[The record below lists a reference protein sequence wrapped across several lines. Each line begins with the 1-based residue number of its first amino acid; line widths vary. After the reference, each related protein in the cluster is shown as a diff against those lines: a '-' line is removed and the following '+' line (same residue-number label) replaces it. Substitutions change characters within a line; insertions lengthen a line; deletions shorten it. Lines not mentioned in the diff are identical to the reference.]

1 MRAVVF
7 NLGCKVNQYESDKLA
22 QGLWQKGFEVFSD
35 LTYADI
41 YIINTCAVTAEAERK
56 SRQAVKRCLAH
67 NPDGRVFVCGCA
79 SQNDAAA
86 FEKKKVEY
94 VCGADKSRLLDKI
107 ETLVDSGEI
116 GSKAFS
122 DRTRALVKVQD
133 GCDNFCSYCI
143 IPYLRGRSRS
153 RDIREIAEEIK
164 VLSQSTKEIVITGIN
179 LALFGKDNGTSLA
192 ELINAIKDIDVRIR
206 LGSFYV
212 EAVTEELLR
221 ALFSMKASCPH
232 FHLSLQSGDDSVLK
246 AMNRRYTTAEY
257 LERIE
262 LIRKYDK
269 NAAITTD
276 IIVGFPTET
285 EKQFENTIEFVK
297 KARFS
302 DIHIFPFSAREGT
315 AAAKLAPLDN
325 GIIKSRAGKLAEI
338 KRDLQKSYLNDN
350 IGVRQKVLFE
360 EEKDGIKCGYSERY
374 IRVYAR
380 TDKDYTEIIPT
391 EIYKDGLKGEENG

>member
-22 QGLWQKGFEVFSD
+22 QGLRQKGFEVFSE
-35 LTYADI
+35 LTFADI

-56 SRQAVKRCLAH
+56 SRQAVKRCLSH
-67 NPDGRVFVCGCA
+67 NAEGRVFVCGCA
-79 SQNDAAA
+79 GQHDAEA

-94 VCGADKSRLLDKI
+94 VCGADKSKLLDRI
-107 ETLVDSGEI
+107 ETLVDSGDI
-116 GSKAFS
+116 APTAFV
-122 DRTRALVKVQD
+122 DRTRALIKVQD

-143 IPYLRGRSRS
+143 IPYLRGRSCS
-153 RDIREIAEEIK
+153 RDIPEIVEEIK
-164 VLSQSTKEIVITGIN
+164 TLAENTKEIVITGIN
-179 LALFGKDNGTSLA
+179 LALFGKDNGASLA
-192 ELINAIKDIDVRIR
+192 ALIEAIKDIDVRIR

-212 EAVTEELLR
+212 EGVTKELLT
-221 ALFSMKASCPH
+221 ALFSLKQFCPH

-257 LERIE
+257 LEKIDV
-262 LIRKYDK
+262 IRSFDA

-285 EKQFENTIEFVK
+285 ENQFNNTVEFVI

-315 AAAKLAPLDN
+315 AAAKLVQ
-325 GIIKSRAGKLAEI
+325 IEKSIVKSRVKKLALV

-350 IGVRQKVLFE
+350 IGVPQKVLFE
-360 EEKDGIKCGYSERY
+360 EENEGLSCGYSERY
-374 IRVYAR
+374 LRIYAK
-380 TDKDYTEIIPT
+380 TDKDFAEIIPT
-391 EIYKDGLKGEENG
+391 EIYKDGLKGDENG